1 MKSAE
6 NSRQNIV
13 SVRSLDCDTEEN
25 EGSLRNLL
33 SKTEETVD
41 KEHFHQVDGE
51 KTDQSSRLHF
61 LRIGPL
67 NSSVRTDSSKL
78 VGNL

>member
-6 NSRQNIV
+6 NSQQNIV
-13 SVRSLDCDTEEN
+13 SESRPDCDIEESW
-25 EGSLRNLL
+25 GSLRNLL
-33 SKTEETVD
+33 SKTEETVG

-61 LRIGPL
+61 PHF
-67 NSSVRTDSSKL
+67 DP
-78 VGNL
+78 